1 MSNTACGIYKLDGEV
16 PETIM
21 SGETS
26 NISQFCELK
35 WFEWVMFQDKTVPY
49 PNDHFRL
56 GRYLSLIIDIGPALM
71 AEIIKENGQV
81 IHRSTYQAQT
91 QDEWEW
97 EEWKTE
103 CSLFTESLHQRLDP
117 HAEVRDLVK
126 LGVEDTPQY
135 NPYEN
140 ELQNGETFPILDE
153 EPEVTPK
160 GGGPMCKHWNVTPK
174 REQNRQRLCGMLE
187 AWCQWYPHW

>member
-1 MSNTACGIYKLDGEV
+1 MNASKREIKEVKKDSGRKLIKSGTLKRHWDDCLELESYTMSNTACGIYKLDGEV

-97 EEWKTE
+97 EE
-103 CSLFTESLHQRLDP
+103 
-117 HAEVRDLVK
+117 
-126 LGVEDTPQY
+126 
-135 NPYEN
+135 
-140 ELQNGETFPILDE
+140 
-153 EPEVTPK
+153 
-160 GGGPMCKHWNVTPK
+160 
-174 REQNRQRLCGMLE
+174 
-187 AWCQWYPHW
+187 